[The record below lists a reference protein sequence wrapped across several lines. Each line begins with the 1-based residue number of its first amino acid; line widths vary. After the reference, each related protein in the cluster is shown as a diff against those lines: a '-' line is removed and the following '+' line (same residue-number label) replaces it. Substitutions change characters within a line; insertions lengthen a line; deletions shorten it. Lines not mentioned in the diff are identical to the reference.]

1 MRRVSGKFAKPGMVL
16 GRPVYDSNGFIMFDM
31 KTKLLAEDVQKLA
44 LLEVAEV
51 IVEDPRVDD
60 VPVMPLIPPELEAQ
74 ATQALRQLLTENDD
88 PDRIHPV
95 LLSELE
101 KPIMGMVRELFPDCL
116 GEPSS
121 IGSTTDA
128 DYRLG
133 RPVRAAGLCLLLGR
147 KAGMK
152 ALELGAVGLAAVLM
166 EVGTVAL
173 PPGTLEQSDWVLGTE
188 PDDFRRHPELGA
200 AILDRSGRAEAVV
213 RAVGEHHER
222 WDGSG
227 YPKGL
232 KGDEISYGAR
242 ILAIADAYFEMVS
255 SRATRPG
262 FPAQEA
268 VEFVMAGAGDLFDPE
283 LVATFVHEVPLY
295 PTGVTVKLNTGEFG
309 IVSDGNVGFVGR
321 PTIRICVSED
331 GRRVTNPYDLD
342 LTEPENHGRLVVKV
356 LEY

>member
-16 GRPVYDSNGFIMFDM
+16 GRTVYDSNGFIMFDM
-31 KTKLLAEDVQKLA
+31 KSKLSAEDVQKLS
-44 LLEVAEV
+44 LHEVAEV

-88 PDRIHPV
+88 PEQIHPV
-95 LLSELE
+95 LLSEIE
-101 KPIMGMVRELFPDCL
+101 KPIMAMVRELFPDCL
-116 GEPSS
+116 GEPSAV
-121 IGSTTDA
+121 GSASDA
-128 DYRLG
+128 DYRFV
-133 RPVRAAGLCLLLGR
+133 RPVRAAGLSLLLGR

-152 ALELGAVGLAAVLM
+152 ALELTAVGLASALM

-173 PPGTLEQSDWVLGTE
+173 PPGTLEESDWVLGTE

-200 AILDRSGRAEAVV
+200 AILNRSGRAEEVV
-213 RAVGEHHER
+213 RAVGEHHEH

-227 YPKGL
+227 YPNGL

-255 SRATRPG
+255 RRATRPG
-262 FPAQEA
+262 FPPQEA
-268 VEFVMAGAGDLFDPE
+268 MEFIMAGAGELFDPD
-283 LVATFVHEVPLY
+283 LAQTFAREVPLY
-295 PTGVTVKLNTGEFG
+295 ATGVTVKLNTGEYG

-321 PTIRICVSED
+321 PTIRICVNED
-331 GRRVTNPYDLD
+331 GRRVTVPYDLD
-342 LTEPENHGRLVVKV
+342 LTEAENHGRLVTKV
-356 LEY
+356 IEY